1 MSVEAKPKALLAG
14 IGSPYGGDQ
23 IGWHAVDC
31 LKQVAWAQC
40 HPAWQWQI
48 TTLDRPGSTLLDALQ
63 GVALAILLDA
73 LQAEGGGPR
82 RLMPDE
88 LLSELAPISGHA
100 LGLAETLQ
108 LGHQLDM
115 LPEQL
120 LIVGLP
126 MGMSLDPR
134 ALSDWLDHQLAEFF
148 D

>member
-1 MSVEAKPKALLAG
+1 MQNSPMSKALLAG
-14 IGSPYGGDQ
+14 IGSPYGSDRL
-23 IGWHAVDC
+23 GWQAVD
-31 LKQVAWAQC
+31 LLGQAQWARR

-48 TTLDRPGSTLLDALQ
+48 TTLDRPGTTLLDALQ
-63 GVALAILLDA
+63 GVELAILLDA
-73 LQAEGGGPR
+73 LQAKGDGPR

-88 LLSELAPISGHA
+88 LLSELAPLSGHA

-134 ALSDWLDHQLAEFF
+134 VLSDWLDRQLAEFF